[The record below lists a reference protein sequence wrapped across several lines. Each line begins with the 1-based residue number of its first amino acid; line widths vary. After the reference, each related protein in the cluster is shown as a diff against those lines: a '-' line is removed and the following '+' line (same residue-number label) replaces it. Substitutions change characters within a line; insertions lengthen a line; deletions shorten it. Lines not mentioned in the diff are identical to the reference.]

1 MTPARCDPA
10 AVKVEPKMKGMSSN
24 VVVLTGPPGAGKS
37 TIAREL
43 ARQQPRAVHLHTDDF
58 WHYIVSGVIPPYEPA
73 ADTQNQTVMEVISKA
88 AFTYAAGGFMT
99 VVDGIIGP
107 WMLGHFRARAM
118 ERPDVSIDYVV
129 LRPRRDVALA
139 RAQART
145 ASSALVEEAPI
156 LAMWDQFAD
165 LGTLNQ
171 HVLDTSEEDTT
182 SSVVRVADAVADG
195 RFRLAF

>member
-1 MTPARCDPA
+1 
-10 AVKVEPKMKGMSSN
+10 MSSS

-43 ARQQPRAVHLHTDDF
+43 ARQATKAVHLHTDDF
-58 WHYIVSGVIPPYEPA
+58 WHYIVSGSIPPYEA
-73 ADTQNQTVMEVISKA
+73 ASDAQNQTVMKVIAKA

-107 WMLGHFRARAM
+107 WMLEHFRTQALEM
-118 ERPDVSIDYVV
+118 SSVSIDYVV
-129 LRPRRDVALA
+129 LRPRRDTALA

-165 LGTLNQ
+165 LGAFDR
-171 HVLDTSEEDTT
+171 HVLDTSDDAATT
-182 SSVVRVADAVADG
+182 TAVRVADALVDG